1 MHIALV
7 GKSNQSDQA
16 WYSRWASRVCKVTKP
31 RSLKLLPGRYRPSSG
46 LSGRLSTLYFAPRYR
61 KRAYHYFGRKL

>member
-16 WYSRWASRVCKVTKP
+16 LYSR
-31 RSLKLLPGRYRPSSG
+31 
-46 LSGRLSTLYFAPRYR
+46 
-61 KRAYHYFGRKL
+61 